1 MNFNLTEQQEMFQK
15 EVRKFAEAELTPL
28 VDIMDKQNDFPHEI
42 RPKLAAMN
50 LYGITFDPE
59 YGGAGSDHVSLVL
72 AMEEIAKVLAA
83 IAIHMQLGNVTCDRF
98 NKLGTEEQKKE
109 YMIPICEGKK
119 VVCFCFTEPDTG
131 SNPKMI
137 KTTARLDGDGYV
149 LNGTKRFITNAPF
162 ADAALIF
169 AKDDDGDIS
178 LFLVEADRKGFST
191 DKKMDKLGLRGTEL
205 CDVILDDVHIPRENL
220 LGVKGGKFDALK
232 DAMTIGKMC
241 LSAQCVG
248 LMQASLDEA
257 IKYSMHRM
265 HFDEP
270 IFELQA
276 IHWLL
281 AEMASRLEAARWL
294 TYRAAFL
301 KDQGMDTIKD
311 MAITKLFVTQ
321 TAVDVCRWGMQ
332 VHGAYGISKEYKIE
346 RLYRD
351 AKMYELLEGTSEIQ
365 RELIVKR
372 LPR

>member
-1 MNFNLTEQQEMFQK
+1 MNFKLTEQQEMFQK

-28 VDIMDKQNDFPHEI
+28 VDIMDKENDFPHEI
-42 RPKLAAMN
+42 RPKFAAMN
-50 LYGITFDPE
+50 LYGIPFDPE
-59 YGGAGSDHVSLVL
+59 YGGAGADHVSLVL
-72 AMEEIAKVLAA
+72 AMEEIAKVLAPL
-83 IAIHMQLGNVTCDRF
+83 AIHVQLGNVTCDRF
-98 NKLGTEEQKKE
+98 NKLGTEEQKRQ

-131 SNPKMI
+131 SNPKML
-137 KTTARLDGDGYV
+137 KTTARSDGDGYV
-149 LNGTKRFITNAPF
+149 VNGTKRFITNATF

-169 AKDDDGDIS
+169 AKDDDEDIS
-178 LFLVEADRKGFST
+178 LFLVEADRKGFSI

-205 CDVILDDVHIPRENL
+205 ADVILEDVRIPKENL
-220 LGVKGGKFDALK
+220 LGSKGGKFDALK
-232 DAMTIGKMC
+232 DAMTIGKVC

-248 LMQASLDEA
+248 LMQASLEEA
-257 IKYSMHRM
+257 IRYSMHRM

-346 RLYRD
+346 RLFRD

>member
-15 EVRKFAEAELTPL
+15 EVRKFAEMELTPL
-28 VDIMDKQNDFPHEI
+28 VDMMDKENAFPHEI

-50 LYGITFDPE
+50 LYGIPFDTK
-59 YGGAGSDHVSLVL
+59 YGGAGSDHVSFAL
-72 AMEEIAKVLAA
+72 ALEETAKVLAS
-83 IAIHMQLGNVTCDRF
+83 IAIHIQLQIVVNDRF
-98 NKLGTEEQKKE
+98 NKLATEEQKLKW
-109 YMIPICEGKK
+109 MIPICEGKK
-119 VVCFCFTEPDTG
+119 VGCFGFTEPDTG

-137 KTTARLDGDGYV
+137 KTTAIEEDDCYV
-149 LNGTKRFITNAPF
+149 INGTKRFITNAPF
-162 ADAALIF
+162 GDVMCVF
-169 AKDDDGDIS
+169 AKLEGDIS
-178 LFLVEADRKGFST
+178 LFFVETDRKGFST
-191 DKKMDKLGLRGTEL
+191 SKKMDKLGLRGTDLADTIFE
-205 CDVILDDVHIPRENL
+205 DVRIPKENL
-220 LGVKGGKFDALK
+220 LGGKGGKFDALK
-232 DAMTIGKMC
+232 DAMTLGKLG

-248 LMQASLDEA
+248 LMQASLEEA
-257 IKYSMHRM
+257 IKYAMNRM

-270 IFELQA
+270 IFDLQA

-301 KDQGMDTIKD
+301 MDEGIDTIKD

-321 TAVDVCRWGMQ
+321 TAVDVCRFGMQ

-346 RLYRD
+346 RLFRD

>member
-1 MNFNLTEQQEMFQK
+1 VNFNLTEQQEMFQK
-15 EVRKFAEAELTPL
+15 EVRKFAETELTPV

-42 RPKLAAMN
+42 RPKFAAMD
-50 LYGITFDPE
+50 LYGIPFDPK

-72 AMEEIAKVLAA
+72 AMEEIAKVLAPL
-83 IAIHMQLGNVTCDRF
+83 AIHMQLGNVTCDRF

-137 KTTARLDGDGYV
+137 KTTARLDGDSYV

-169 AKDDDGDIS
+169 AKDDEGDLS

-205 CDVILDDVHIPRENL
+205 SDVILEDVRIPRENL
-220 LGVKGGKFDALK
+220 LGGKGGKFDALK

-257 IKYSMHRM
+257 IRYAMHRM

-270 IFELQA
+270 IFDLQA

-281 AEMASRLEAARWL
+281 AEMASKLEASRWL

>member
-1 MNFNLTEQQEMFQK
+1 VDFNLTEHQEMFQRT
-15 EVRKFAEAELTPL
+15 VRRFAEAELTPL
-28 VDIMDKQNDFPHEI
+28 VDVMDKENQYPFDI
-42 RPKLAAMN
+42 RPKLAELN
-50 LYGITFDPE
+50 LLAIPFDSK
-59 YGGAGSDHVSLVL
+59 YGGAGADHVSLVL
-72 AMEEIAKVLAA
+72 AMEEVAKVLAPMA
-83 IAIHMQLGNVTCDRF
+83 ISMQLGNVTCDRF
-98 NKLGTEEQKKE
+98 NKLGTEQQKQE
-109 YMIPICEGKK
+109 FMIPIAENKR

-137 KTTARLDGDGYV
+137 QTRARADGDGYV
-149 LNGTKRFITNAPF
+149 ISGTKRFITHGTF

-169 AKDDDGDIS
+169 AKDDDEDIS
-178 LFLVEADRKGFST
+178 LFIVEADRKGYST

-205 CDVILDDVHIPRENL
+205 CDVIMEDVRIPKENL
-220 LGVKGGKFDALK
+220 LGGKGGKFDALK

-241 LSAQCVG
+241 LSAQCIG

-257 IKYSMHRM
+257 IKYSVHRM

-270 IFELQA
+270 IFDLQA

-294 TYRAAFL
+294 TYRSAFL
-301 KDQGMDTIKD
+301 KDQGIDTLKD
-311 MAITKLFVTQ
+311 MAITKLFATS
-321 TAVDVCRWGMQ
+321 TAPDVCRFGMQ

>member
-28 VDIMDKQNDFPHEI
+28 VPIMDKENDFPHEI
-42 RPKLAAMN
+42 RPKFAAMN
-50 LYGITFDPE
+50 LYGIPFDPE
-59 YGGAGSDHVSLVL
+59 YGGAGADHVSLVL
-72 AMEEIAKVLAA
+72 AMEEISKVLAPL
-83 IAIHMQLGNVTCDRF
+83 AIHMQLGNVTCDRF
-98 NKLGTEEQKKE
+98 NKLGTEEQKRQ

-131 SNPKMI
+131 SNPKML
-137 KTTARLDGDGYV
+137 KTTARSDGDGYV
-149 LNGTKRFITNAPF
+149 VNGTKRFITNATF

-178 LFLVEADRKGFST
+178 LFLVEADRKGFSI

-205 CDVILDDVHIPRENL
+205 ADVILEDVRIPKENL
-220 LGVKGGKFDALK
+220 LGSKGGKFDALK

-248 LMQASLDEA
+248 LMQASLEEA
-257 IKYSMHRM
+257 IRYSMHRM

-281 AEMASRLEAARWL
+281 AEMASRLEASRWL

-301 KDQGMDTIKD
+301 KDQGIDTIKD

>member
-59 YGGAGSDHVSLVL
+59 YGGAGADHVSLVL

-83 IAIHMQLGNVTCDRF
+83 IAVHIQLGNVTCDRF
-98 NKLGTEEQKKE
+98 NKHGTEEQKRQF
-109 YMIPICEGKK
+109 MMPICEGKK

-137 KTTARLDGDGYV
+137 KTTARLDGDSYV
-149 LNGTKRFITNAPF
+149 LNGTKRFITNATF

-169 AKDDDGDIS
+169 AKDDEGDIS
-178 LFLVEADRKGFST
+178 LFLVEADRKGFSI
-191 DKKMDKLGLRGTEL
+191 DKKMDKLGLRGTDL
-205 CDVILDDVHIPRENL
+205 TDVILEDVRIPKENL
-220 LGVKGGKFDALK
+220 LGGKGGKFDALK

-257 IKYSMHRM
+257 IRYSMHRM

-270 IFELQA
+270 IFDLQA

-346 RLYRD
+346 RLFRD
-351 AKMYELLEGTSEIQ
+351 AKMYEAMEGTNELQ

>member
-1 MNFNLTEQQEMFQK
+1 VNFNLTEQQEMFQK

-205 CDVILDDVHIPRENL
+205 SDVILDDVRIPKENL
-220 LGVKGGKFDALK
+220 LGGKGGKFDALK

>member
-1 MNFNLTEQQEMFQK
+1 
-15 EVRKFAEAELTPL
+15 
-28 VDIMDKQNDFPHEI
+28 
-42 RPKLAAMN
+42 
-50 LYGITFDPE
+50 
-59 YGGAGSDHVSLVL
+59 
-72 AMEEIAKVLAA
+72 MEEVAKVLAPMA
-83 IAIHMQLGNVTCDRF
+83 ISMQVGNVTSDRF
-98 NKLGTEEQKKE
+98 NKLGTEEQKQQ

-119 VVCFCFTEPDTG
+119 VVCFAFTEPDTG

-137 KTTARLDGDGYV
+137 KTRARTDGDSY
-149 LNGTKRFITNAPF
+149 LISGTKRFITHGTF
-162 ADAALIF
+162 ADATLIF

-178 LFLVEADRKGFST
+178 LFIVEADRPGFST

-205 CDVILDDVHIPRENL
+205 CDLIMEDVRIPRENL
-220 LGVKGGKFDALK
+220 LGGKGGKFDALK

-257 IKYSMHRM
+257 IKYSMNRM

-270 IFELQA
+270 IFDLQA

-281 AEMASRLEAARWL
+281 AEMACGLEASRWL

-301 KDQGMDTIKD
+301 KDQETNTLKD
-311 MAITKLFVTQ
+311 MAITKLFATQ

>member
-1 MNFNLTEQQEMFQK
+1 VNFNLTEQQEMFQK
-15 EVRKFAEAELTPL
+15 EVRKFAETELTPV

-42 RPKLAAMN
+42 RPKFAAMD
-50 LYGITFDPE
+50 LYGIPFDPK

-72 AMEEIAKVLAA
+72 AMEEIAKVLAPL
-83 IAIHMQLGNVTCDRF
+83 AIHMQLGNVTCDRF

-137 KTTARLDGDGYV
+137 KTTARLDGDSYV

-205 CDVILDDVHIPRENL
+205 SDVILDDVRIPRENL
-220 LGVKGGKFDALK
+220 LGGKGGKFDALK

-257 IKYSMHRM
+257 IRYAMHRM

-270 IFELQA
+270 IFDLQA

-281 AEMASRLEAARWL
+281 AEMASRLEASRWL
-294 TYRAAFL
+294 TYRAALL
-301 KDQGMDTIKD
+301 KDQGIGTIKD

>member
-15 EVRKFAEAELTPL
+15 AVRRFAEAELTPL
-28 VDIMDKQNDFPHEI
+28 IDIMDKDNEYPHEI
-42 RPKLAAMN
+42 RPKLAEMN
-50 LYGITFDPE
+50 LLGIPFDPK
-59 YGGAGSDHVSLVL
+59 YGGAGADHVSLVL
-72 AMEEIAKVLAA
+72 AMEEVAKILAPMA
-83 IAIHMQLGNVTCDRF
+83 ISMQVGNVTSDRF
-98 NKLGTEEQKKE
+98 NKLGTEEHKKQF
-109 YMIPICEGKK
+109 MIPICEGKK
-119 VVCFCFTEPDTG
+119 VVCFAFTEPDTG

-137 KTTARLDGDGYV
+137 KTRARKDGDGFIV
-149 LNGTKRFITNAPF
+149 NGTKRFITHGTF

-169 AKDDDGDIS
+169 AKDDDDDIS
-178 LFLVEADRKGFST
+178 LFIVEADRPGFST

-205 CDVILDDVHIPRENL
+205 CDLIMEDVRIPEENM
-220 LGVKGGKFDALK
+220 LGGKGGKFDALK

-270 IFELQA
+270 IFDLQA

-301 KDQGMDTIKD
+301 KDEGQDSLRE
-311 MAITKLFVTQ
+311 MAKTKLFVTQ
-321 TAVDVCRWGMQ
+321 TAVDVCRFGMQ

>member
-1 MNFNLTEQQEMFQK
+1 MDFNLTEQQEMFQK
-15 EVRKFAEAELTPL
+15 EVRKFAETELTPL
-28 VDIMDKQNDFPHEI
+28 VDIMDKENEFPHEI

-50 LYGITFDPE
+50 LYGIPFDPK

-72 AMEEIAKVLAA
+72 AMEEVAKVLAA
-83 IAIHMQLGNVTCDRF
+83 IAIHIQLGNVTCDRF
-98 NKLGTEEQKKE
+98 NKHGTEEQKKE

-137 KTTARLDGDGYV
+137 KTTARLDGDSYV
-149 LNGTKRFITNAPF
+149 LNGTKRFITNATF
-162 ADAALIF
+162 ANAALIF
-169 AKDDDGDIS
+169 AKDDEGDIS
-178 LFLVEADRKGFST
+178 LFLVEGDRKGFSI

-205 CDVILDDVHIPRENL
+205 CDVILDDVRIPRENL

-232 DAMTIGKMC
+232 DAMTVGKMC
-241 LSAQCVG
+241 LSAHCVG

-257 IKYSMHRM
+257 IRYSMHRM

-270 IFELQA
+270 IFDLQA

-281 AEMASRLEAARWL
+281 AEMASQLEASRWL

-365 RELIVKR
+365 RELIVRR

>member
-1 MNFNLTEQQEMFQK
+1 VNFNLTEQQEMFQK
-15 EVRKFAEAELTPL
+15 EVRKFAEVELAPL

-42 RPKLAAMN
+42 RPKLAEMN
-50 LYGITFDPE
+50 LYGITLDPK

-83 IAIHMQLGNVTCDRF
+83 IAIHIQLGNVACDRF
-98 NKLGTEEQKKE
+98 NKHGTEEQKRQF
-109 YMIPICEGKK
+109 MIPICEGKK

-137 KTTARLDGDGYV
+137 QTRARSDGDGYV
-149 LNGTKRFITNAPF
+149 INGTKRFITNATL

-178 LFLVEADRKGFST
+178 LFIVEADRKGFSI
-191 DKKMDKLGLRGTEL
+191 DKKMDKLGLRGTDL
-205 CDVILDDVHIPRENL
+205 CDVIMEDVRIPKENL

-232 DAMTIGKMC
+232 DAMTLGKVC

-248 LMQASLDEA
+248 LMQASLEEA
-257 IKYSMHRM
+257 IRYSMHRM

-270 IFELQA
+270 IFDLQA

-281 AEMASRLEAARWL
+281 AEMASRIEASRWL

-301 KDQGMDTIKD
+301 KDQGLDTIKD
-311 MAITKLFVTQ
+311 IAITKLFVAQ

-346 RLYRD
+346 RLFRD
-351 AKMYELLEGTSEIQ
+351 AKMYEAMEGTNELQ

>member
-1 MNFNLTEQQEMFQK
+1 MDFTMTEQQEMFQRQ
-15 EVRKFAEAELTPL
+15 VRRFAEAELTPL
-28 VDIMDKQNDFPHEI
+28 IDIMDKENNYPFEI

-50 LYGITFDPE
+50 LLGIPFDTK
-59 YGGAGSDHVSLVL
+59 YGGSGADHVCLVL
-72 AMEEIAKVLAA
+72 AMEEVAKVLAP
-83 IAIHMQLGNVTCDRF
+83 IAISMQLGNVTCDRF
-98 NKLGTEEQKKE
+98 NRMGTEKQKQE
-109 YMIPICEGKK
+109 YMIPICENRK
-119 VVCFCFTEPDTG
+119 VVCFAFTEPDTG

-137 KTTARLDGDGYV
+137 KTRAKWVGDGY
-149 LNGTKRFITNAPF
+149 LISGTKRFITHGTF
-162 ADAALIF
+162 GDAVLIF

-178 LFLVEADRKGFST
+178 LFIVDADRPGFST

-205 CDVILDDVHIPRENL
+205 CDVIMDDVKIPEENL
-220 LGVKGGKFDALK
+220 LGGKGGKFDALK

-270 IFELQA
+270 IFDLQA

-281 AEMASRLEAARWL
+281 AEMACGLEAARWL

-301 KDQGMDTIKD
+301 KDQEINTLKD
-311 MAITKLFVTQ
+311 MAIAKLFATQ